1 MPDIEVK
8 MRKGRPTVF
17 IDGRPDSL
25 PGYSPGSTR
34 DFYNKYMHL
43 FYEHRMG
50 VYAIWIDRWGTGG
63 SNRWWSGD
71 TVSGKALFEAT
82 SAEWLLDNQVEHI
95 LNGDPEA
102 YIIIRFYSRA
112 PDSWTELHPNEYC
125 INEEGEAQG
134 TPSMASD
141 AFWEKAAGFGAALV
155 EYCEAQ
161 PWGDRVIG
169 YNTHYLEE
177 GVHIPVADCWL
188 FDHNPLMG
196 ARYRDFLREKYE
208 TEENLRAAHSDP
220 GLTFDTVRVP
230 RDKLRGSVP
239 EVSALLYWQ
248 NASENQPL
256 RDYLELTRDLFQ
268 LRVRQCGQAM
278 EKAADRKVLI
288 LHDAFKQVMPG
299 WNLRGFFGY
308 TWSDV
313 SWSFAYPELM
323 AGSGS
328 MNVADLISD
337 ESGISGILTPHD
349 YQARGIGG
357 VHLPEGAADTA
368 ILRGKYFWSELDTRS
383 GTDIGA
389 ARDYQEWAAITWR
402 NFATGWTRGFNSYWM
417 YGFFIADWF
426 GDQAVQDVIGRQV
439 EVIRESLEWEH
450 ETVPGIAMII
460 DDAAVLETN
469 GSGNFLNEAVMWE
482 QKMGMARCGVPHN
495 IYVLEDLALDNFP
508 PHRVYY
514 FPNLFRVDDDR
525 LELLRKKVFRN
536 GNVVIWGPG
545 SGISDGTVI
554 GTDSASRL
562 TGFEFEMIPANAQ
575 RRILISNFAHPV
587 TRDFDAATIIG
598 GPLPY
603 GPVIMPTDGTELGLA
618 WAKGGNNHTGMA
630 IKEFGRGAAGNGQ
643 EGSARGEGDY
653 AAIFT
658 TAVNL
663 PASLWRSIA
672 RYAGAHVYTES
683 NDVFLASNCVV
694 ALHSL
699 KSERKRIA
707 LPGSYRVKDL
717 IDGTEYA
724 ESTDVIE
731 FDLVAPETRVYLLDD

>member
-1 MPDIEVK
+1 MPDIEVE
-8 MRKGRPTVF
+8 MRKGRPTIF
-17 IDGRPDSL
+17 IDGQPDAL

-34 DFYNKYMHL
+34 EFYEKYMHL
-43 FYEHRMG
+43 FYQHRMG

-71 TVSGKALFEAT
+71 TVSGRALLEPTADEF
-82 SAEWLLDNQVEHI
+82 LLDDQVEHI
-95 LNGDPEA
+95 LKGDPGA
-102 YIIIRFYSRA
+102 YIIIRFYCRA
-112 PDSWTELHPNEYC
+112 PQSWTDLHPNEYC
-125 INEEGEAQG
+125 INEEGEALG

-141 AFWEKAAGFGAALV
+141 AFWEQAAAFGAALV

-177 GVHIPVADCWL
+177 GTHLPVADCWL
-188 FDHNPLMG
+188 YDHNPLMQ
-196 ARYRDFLREKYE
+196 ARYRSFLREKYE
-208 TEENLRAAHSDP
+208 TEESLRAAHNDED
-220 GLTFDTVRVP
+220 LTFETVRVP
-230 RDKLRGSVP
+230 KDKLRGSVP
-239 EVSALLYWQ
+239 EVSSLLYWQ
-248 NASENQPL
+248 DASENQPL

-268 LRVRQCGQAM
+268 LRLTQCGRAM
-278 EKAADRKVLI
+278 EQAAGRKVLI
-288 LHDAFKQVMPG
+288 LHDAFKQNMLG

-308 TWSDV
+308 TWSNV
-313 SWSFAYPELM
+313 SWSLAYPELM
-323 AGSGS
+323 AGSGH
-328 MNVADLISD
+328 MNVADLISN
-337 ESGISGILTPHD
+337 ESSVSGILTPHD
-349 YQARGIGG
+349 YHARGVGG

-368 ILRGKYFWSELDTRS
+368 VLRGKYFWSELDTRS

-389 ARDYQEWAAITWR
+389 ARDYREWAAITWR

-426 GDQAVQDVIGRQV
+426 GDQPVQDVIGRQV

-450 ETVPGIAMII
+450 QTVPGIAMVL

-495 IYVLEDLALDNFP
+495 IYVFEDLALDNFP
-508 PHRVYY
+508 AHRVFY
-514 FPNLFRVDDDR
+514 FPNLFRVDEAR
-525 LELLRKKVFRN
+525 LDLLKRKVFRD

-575 RRILISNFAHPV
+575 RRILISNFDHPI
-587 TRDFDAATIIG
+587 TRDLDAATIIG

-618 WAKGGNNHTGMA
+618 WAKGGNNHTGLA
-630 IKEFGRGAAGNGQ
+630 IKEFGRGAR
-643 EGSARGEGDY
+643 GSDPCEAERGEGDY
-653 AAIFT
+653 AAVFA

-663 PASLWRSIA
+663 PAPLWRNIA
-672 RYAGAHVYTES
+672 RHAGAHVYSES
-683 NDVFLASNCVV
+683 SDVLLASNCVV

-707 LPGSYRVKDL
+707 LPGEFRVKDL
-717 IDGTEYA
+717 IDGTTYA
-724 ESTDVIE
+724 ERAGSVE
-731 FDLVAPETRVYLLDD
+731 FDLEAPETRVFLLEE